1 MITEKTIKEECTN
14 ENYFNDKYSY
24 IAPASLLYVPNSTWE
39 LGFQNPAPPLQ
50 PMEFVRF
57 LRCLTGEGGVDL
69 TETSDLEPVTYKPF
83 GTMPSND
90 GISSVDIIGPNN
102 GEAGG
107 GVGADAA
114 GGNEDF
120 DDFNDFNDFND
131 FEFFNNE
138 EEGLDVGVSV
148 GVDVGMVIE

>member
-1 MITEKTIKEECTN
+1 
-14 ENYFNDKYSY
+14 
-24 IAPASLLYVPNSTWE
+24 
-39 LGFQNPAPPLQ
+39 
-50 PMEFVRF
+50 MEFVRF

-114 GGNEDF
+114 DGNLDF
-120 DDFNDFNDFND
+120 DDFND

-138 EEGLDVGVSV
+138 EEGLDVGVGV
-148 GVDVGMVIE
+148 GVDVGAVMEWFGIGDVVGFEFLVDIDCCNNCNFINASFDSI